1 MAGVHVTNPGLV
13 FAALFQDT
21 PQVPNKEQSMDP
33 HTLAYAACTS
43 FAELHALDRVKGVRA
58 NNKVRLAKMEQLQ
71 IAQELE
77 AIQKELACATQ
88 KLNDLL
94 QSQAIT

>member
-1 MAGVHVTNPGLV
+1 
-13 FAALFQDT
+13 
-21 PQVPNKEQSMDP
+21 MDS

-43 FAELHALDRVKGVRA
+43 FAELHELDRAKDSYGIMKRA
-58 NNKVRLAKMEQLQ
+58 NNKVRLAKIEQLQ

-77 AIQKELACATQ
+77 SIQHELNIATK

-94 QSQAIT
+94 LTET

>member
-13 FAALFQDT
+13 FAAH
-21 PQVPNKEQSMDP
+21 PHKEQSMDP

-43 FAELHALDRVKGVRA
+43 FAELHALDRVKESKLA

-77 AIQKELACATQ
+77 AIQKELACATK

-94 QSQAIT
+94 QSQENT